1 MNKND
6 IIGVILVE
14 FSYVSMTLVIIA
26 LFLFIFGYKIDQH
39 AREKQNKRKVP
50 ELCKTGTQE
59 RCETRKKL
67 SCVRK

>member
-1 MNKND
+1 MIEND

-26 LFLFIFGYKIDQH
+26 LFLFILVYKIDQH
-39 AREKQNKRKVP
+39 AREKQNKVS
-50 ELCKTGTQE
+50 ELCKAGMQE